1 MSRFIESI
9 KLKDGVFYRLKF
21 HQARID
27 RAFEECMPGEEPFS
41 LFEELNQ
48 YLIPQEGVFKCR
60 ILYNE
65 EVESLEFQP
74 YTMRNIRS
82 LKLVDVTVPTLSYKS
97 SDRIGINAAFDQR
110 GECDDIIMV
119 RDGLLTDTSY
129 ANIALFDGNEWFT
142 PKTPLLYGTN
152 RAELLLLGKITEK
165 DIPVSDLP
173 NYQKIALFNAL
184 IEFGELVLAISDKV
198 ISYK

>member
-9 KLKDGVFYRLKF
+9 KLKDGVFFRLKF

-27 RAFEECMPGEEPFS
+27 KAFETCMPGEEPFL
-41 LFEELNQ
+41 LFDVLNN

-60 ILYNE
+60 ILYND

-82 LKLVDVTVPTLSYKS
+82 LKLVNVTVPTLQYKT
-97 SDRIGINAAFDQR
+97 SDRNGINAAFEQR
-110 GECDDIIMV
+110 GECDDVIMV

-129 ANIALFDGNEWFT
+129 ANIALYDGKEWFT

-152 RAELLLLGKITEK
+152 RAELLSLGKIKEK
-165 DIPVSDLP
+165 DIPASELP
-173 NYQKIALFNAL
+173 GYQKIALFNAL
-184 IEFGELVLAISDKV
+184 IEFGELVLEIENIV
-198 ISYK
+198 

>member
-9 KLKDGVFYRLKF
+9 KLKEGVFYRLKY
-21 HQARID
+21 HQERVNK
-27 RAFEECMPGEEPFS
+27 AFEECMPDEEPFS

-48 YLIPQEGVFKCR
+48 HLIPQEGVFKCR

-65 EVESLEFQP
+65 EIESLEFQP
-74 YTMRNIRS
+74 YTVRNIRS

-97 SDRIGINAAFDQR
+97 SDRNEINTAFEQR
-110 GECDDIIMV
+110 GECDDVIMV

-129 ANIALFDGNEWFT
+129 ANIALYDGKEWFT

-152 RAELLLLGKITEK
+152 RAELLSLGKITAR
-165 DIPVSDLP
+165 DIPATDLA

-184 IEFGELVLAISDKV
+184 IEFGELVLDMEQIK
-198 ISYK
+198 K